1 METVMRGKML
11 CAFGAMTI
19 YSGAYAQSSVTLYG
33 IISDGIEYVSNAG
46 GKRQVQMFSGA
57 MNDDR
62 FGFKVSEN
70 LGDGLSAVATLEN
83 GFNVNT
89 GALKQ
94 GGREFGRQAWV
105 GLSDRRL
112 GTITFGRQYDM
123 NWDFLTQLVPASGGG
138 GLGVDV
144 GDNDNAF
151 GSYRYNNS
159 VKYVSPVLSGMRF
172 EGLYALSNEAGNN
185 QQNRAMSF
193 GVGYNRGPLYLALTY
208 TDLDQPGAANPN
220 GAVTDDY
227 TAAPFQLFHS
237 SPLSAK
243 VGVDRQRT
251 YGAGGSYTLGAF
263 KLNVMLTDVNYRY
276 LDQTS
281 LHLDNGNATL
291 NYQLNPSVLL
301 SASYLYTLGN
311 YGGVSANSGVH
322 WNGGQLSADYAFS
335 VRTDVYVYSDLIK
348 ASGPRAIAVI
358 FGNAPSSSNTQTIF
372 MAGIR
377 HKF

>member
-19 YSGAYAQSSVTLYG
+19 CSVAHAQSSVTLYG

-62 FGFKVSEN
+62 FGFKVAED
-70 LGDGLSAVATLEN
+70 LDGGLSAVATLEN
-83 GFNVNT
+83 GFNVNS

-112 GTITFGRQYDM
+112 GTITFGRQYDT

-159 VKYVSPVLSGMRF
+159 IKYVSPVMGGVRF

-193 GVGYNRGPLYLALTY
+193 GAGYNRGPLYLALTY
-208 TDLDQPGAANPN
+208 TSLNQPGAVNTN

-227 TAAPFQLFHS
+227 SAAPFQLFHS

-263 KLNVMLTDVNYRY
+263 KLNVMVTDVSYRY

-291 NYQLNPSVLL
+291 NFQVNPAVLL
-301 SASYLYTLGN
+301 SASYLYTRGR
-311 YGGVSANSGVH
+311 YSGVGANSGVH
-322 WNGGQLSADYAFS
+322 WNGGQLSADCALS
-335 VRTDVYVYSDLIK
+335 VRTDVYVYSDMIK

-358 FGNAPSSSNTQTIF
+358 FGSAPSSSNTQTIL